1 LLKAFHLEAVNLKTL
16 YICDEST
23 RMSKSKR
30 DKIKEKLTFKY
41 RFVVLNEDTF
51 EERFSFKL
59 NRLNAF
65 VFGGLF
71 SILLITLTI
80 IFITLTPLKEYVQG
94 YSSSE
99 LQKETTNLVYKVDSL
114 NKALS
119 VNDLYIENIQQVLK
133 GEIKRV
139 TFNKDSVL
147 RQFQIDEIDFA
158 PSGVDS
164 LFRQEVEQMDRFSVF
179 QQARKSTDIV
189 FSSPIKGQVT
199 EQYNDQ
205 EKHFAV
211 DIAVAEDTPVKAVAD
226 GTVIFKG
233 FTADTGYVIIIEHS
247 QGFTSI
253 YKHNASIFKEQ
264 GELVKTGEVIAS
276 AGSTGD
282 LSTGAHLH
290 FELWNDG
297 YPVNPSNYINFN

>member
-1 LLKAFHLEAVNLKTL
+1 MEKT
-16 YICDEST
+16 
-23 RMSKSKR
+23 KR
-30 DKIKEKLTFKY
+30 EKLKEKLTFKY

-65 VFGGLF
+65 VLGAIF
-71 SILLITLTI
+71 SIILISLTI
-80 IFITLTPLKEYVQG
+80 LFITVTPLKEYIQG
-94 YSSSE
+94 YSSTE
-99 LQKETTNLVYKVDSL
+99 LQKETTNLSYKVDSL
-114 NKALS
+114 NQALS

-158 PSGVDS
+158 PSPVDS
-164 LFRQEVEQMDRFSVF
+164 MFREEVEQMDRFSVF
-179 QQARKSTDIV
+179 QQAEKNTDIV
-189 FSSPIKGQVT
+189 FSSPIKGQIT
-199 EQYNDQ
+199 QQYDDQ

-211 DIAVAEDTPVKAVAD
+211 DIAVDEDTPVKAVAD

-233 FTADTGYVIIIEHS
+233 FTADTGYVILIEHG

-253 YKHNASIFKEQ
+253 YKHNASIYKEQ
-264 GELVKTGEVIAS
+264 GELVKSGEVIAS
-276 AGSTGD
+276 AGSTGAF
-282 LSTGAHLH
+282 STGAHLH

-297 YPVNPSNYINFN
+297 YPVNPTNYINFD

>member
-1 LLKAFHLEAVNLKTL
+1 ME
-16 YICDEST
+16 
-23 RMSKSKR
+23 KSRKE
-30 DKIKEKLTFKY
+30 KIKEKLTFKY

-65 VFGGLF
+65 IFGGVF
-71 SILLITLTI
+71 SVLLIGLTI
-80 IFITLTPLKEYVQG
+80 LFITLTPLKEYIQG

-99 LQKETTNLVYKVDSL
+99 MQKETTDLVYKVDSL
-114 NKALS
+114 NQALS

-147 RQFQIDEIDFA
+147 RQFRIDEIDFA
-158 PSGVDS
+158 PSPVDS
-164 LFRQEVEQMDRFSVF
+164 VFRAEVEQMDRFSVF
-179 QQARKSTDIV
+179 QQAKKSTDIV
-189 FSSPIKGQVT
+189 FSTPIKGQIT
-199 EQYNDQ
+199 QQYDDQ

-211 DIAVAEDTPVKAVAD
+211 DIAVDQDTPVKAVAD
-226 GTVIFKG
+226 GTVVFRG
-233 FTADTGYVIIIEHS
+233 FTADTGYVIIIEHG

-253 YKHNASIFKEQ
+253 YKHNSSIFKEQ
-264 GELVKTGEVIAS
+264 GELVKSGEVVAS
-276 AGSTGD
+276 AGSTGTF
-282 LSTGAHLH
+282 STGAHLH

-297 YPVNPSNYINFN
+297 YPVNPTNYINFD

>member
-1 LLKAFHLEAVNLKTL
+1 ME
-16 YICDEST
+16 
-23 RMSKSKR
+23 KSRK

-65 VFGGLF
+65 VFGGIF
-71 SILLITLTI
+71 SIILISLTI
-80 IFITLTPLKEYVQG
+80 LFITLTPLKEYIQG
-94 YSSSE
+94 YSSTE
-99 LQKETTNLVYKVDSL
+99 LQKETTNLAYKVDSL
-114 NKALS
+114 NQALS

-158 PSGVDS
+158 PSQVDS
-164 LFRQEVEQMDRFSVF
+164 MFREEVEQMDRFSVF
-179 QQARKSTDIV
+179 QQAEKNTDIV
-189 FSSPIKGQVT
+189 FSSPIKGQIT
-199 EQYNDQ
+199 QQYDDQ

-211 DIAVAEDTPVKAVAD
+211 DIAVDQDTPVKAVAD

-233 FTADTGYVIIIEHS
+233 FTADTGYVILIEHG

-253 YKHNASIFKEQ
+253 YKHNASIYKEQ

-276 AGSTGD
+276 AGSTGAF
-282 LSTGAHLH
+282 STGAHLH

-297 YPVNPSNYINFN
+297 YPVNPTNYINFN

>member
-1 LLKAFHLEAVNLKTL
+1 ME
-16 YICDEST
+16 
-23 RMSKSKR
+23 KSRKE
-30 DKIKEKLTFKY
+30 KIKEKLTFKY

-65 VFGGLF
+65 VFGGIF
-71 SILLITLTI
+71 SVLLISLTI
-80 IFITLTPLKEYVQG
+80 LFITLTPLKEYIQG

-99 LQKETTNLVYKVDSL
+99 MQKETTDLVYKVDSL
-114 NKALS
+114 NQILS

-158 PSGVDS
+158 PSSVDS
-164 LFRQEVEQMDRFSVF
+164 LFREEVEQMDRFSVF
-179 QQARKSTDIV
+179 QQAKKNTDIV
-189 FSSPIKGQVT
+189 FSSPIKGQIT
-199 EQYNDQ
+199 EQYDDQ

-211 DIAVAEDTPVKAVAD
+211 DIAVDQDTPVKTVAD
-226 GTVIFKG
+226 GTVIFTG
-233 FTADTGYVIIIEHS
+233 FTADTGYVIVIEHG

-264 GELVKTGEVIAS
+264 GALVKSGEVIAS
-276 AGSTGD
+276 AGSTGNF
-282 LSTGAHLH
+282 STGAHLH

-297 YPVNPSNYINFN
+297 YPVNPTNYINFD

>member
-1 LLKAFHLEAVNLKTL
+1 M
-16 YICDEST
+16 YICEQCQGMEKN
-23 RMSKSKR
+23 RK

-65 VFGGLF
+65 VFGAIF
-71 SILLITLTI
+71 SFMLISLTI
-80 IFITLTPLKEYVQG
+80 LFITVTPLKEYIQG
-94 YSSSE
+94 YSSTE
-99 LQKETTNLVYKVDSL
+99 MQKETTDLSYKVDSL
-114 NKALS
+114 NQALS

-158 PSGVDS
+158 PSTVDS
-164 LFRQEVEQMDRFSVF
+164 AFREEVEQLDRFSVF
-179 QQARKSTDIV
+179 QQAKKSTDIV
-189 FSSPIKGQVT
+189 FTSPIKGQIT
-199 EQYNDQ
+199 QQYDDQ

-211 DIAVAEDTPVKAVAD
+211 DIAVEKDTPVKAVAD

-233 FTADTGYVIIIEHS
+233 FTADTGYVILIEHG

-253 YKHNASIFKEQ
+253 YKHNASIYKEQ
-264 GELVKTGEVIAS
+264 GELVKSGEVIAS
-276 AGSTGD
+276 AGSTGTF
-282 LSTGAHLH
+282 STAPHLH

-297 YPVNPSNYINFN
+297 YPVNPTNYINFN

>member
-1 LLKAFHLEAVNLKTL
+1 MEKRRLLNKL
-16 YICDEST
+16 
-23 RMSKSKR
+23 
-30 DKIKEKLTFKY
+30 KEKITFKY
-41 RFVVLNEDTF
+41 RFVVLNEETF

-71 SILLITLTI
+71 SVLLIVLTI
-80 IFITLTPLKEYVQG
+80 LFIALTPLKEYIQG
-94 YSSSE
+94 YSSSDLKRE
-99 LQKETTNLVYKVDSL
+99 ATNLVYKVDSL

-147 RQFQIDEIDFA
+147 EQLQIDKINFA
-158 PSGVDS
+158 PSAVDS
-164 LFRQEVEQMDRFSVF
+164 AFREAVEQEDRFSVF
-179 QQARKSTDIV
+179 EQASKNADIV
-189 FSSPIKGQVT
+189 FTTPIKGEITQD
-199 EQYNDQ
+199 YDSK
-205 EKHFAV
+205 EKHFAI
-211 DIAVAEDTPVKAVAD
+211 DIAVDKDTPVKAVAD

-233 FTADTGYVIIIEHS
+233 FTADTGYVIVLEHS
-247 QGFTSI
+247 QGFISV

-264 GELVKTGEVIAS
+264 GELVRSGEVIAS
-276 AGSTGD
+276 AGSTGNF
-282 LSTGAHLH
+282 STGPHLH

-297 YPVNPSNYINFN
+297 YPVNPSNYINFK

>member
-1 LLKAFHLEAVNLKTL
+1 
-16 YICDEST
+16 
-23 RMSKSKR
+23 MSKSKK

-65 VFGGLF
+65 VFGGIF
-71 SILLITLTI
+71 SILLISLTI
-80 IFITLTPLKEYVQG
+80 VFITLTPLKEYVQG

-99 LQKETTNLVYKVDSL
+99 LQKEATNLVYKVDSL
-114 NKALS
+114 NQALS

-147 RQFQIDEIDFA
+147 RKFQIDEIDFA

-164 LFRQEVEQMDRFSVF
+164 AFREEVEQLDRFSVF

-189 FSSPIKGQVT
+189 FSSPIKGQIT
-199 EQYNDQ
+199 EHYNDQ

-211 DIAVAEDTPVKAVAD
+211 DIAVDSDSPVKAVAD

-247 QGFTSI
+247 QGFISI

-264 GELVKTGEVIAS
+264 GELVKMGEVIAS

-282 LSTGAHLH
+282 YSTGAHLH

>member
-1 LLKAFHLEAVNLKTL
+1 MGSFENLKTL
-16 YICDEST
+16 YICYET
-23 RMSKSKR
+23 LIMEKSRK
-30 DKIKEKLTFKY
+30 KIIKEKLTFKY

-65 VFGGLF
+65 IFGGIF
-71 SILLITLTI
+71 SVLLISLTI
-80 IFITLTPLKEYVQG
+80 LFITLTPLKEYIQG

-99 LQKETTNLVYKVDSL
+99 LQKGTTDLVYKVDSL
-114 NKALS
+114 NQALS

-158 PSGVDS
+158 PSPVDS
-164 LFRQEVEQMDRFSVF
+164 IFREEVEQMYRFSVF
-179 QQARKSTDIV
+179 QQAKKSTDIV
-189 FSSPIKGQVT
+189 FSTPIKGQIT
-199 EQYNDQ
+199 QQYDDQ

-211 DIAVAEDTPVKAVAD
+211 DIAVDQDTPVKAVAD

-233 FTADTGYVIIIEHS
+233 FTADTGYVIVIEHG

-253 YKHNASIFKEQ
+253 YKHNSSIYKEQ
-264 GELVKTGEVIAS
+264 GELVKSGEVVAS
-276 AGSTGD
+276 AGSTGSF
-282 LSTGAHLH
+282 STGAHLH

-297 YPVNPSNYINFN
+297 YPVNPTNYINFD

>member
-1 LLKAFHLEAVNLKTL
+1 ME
-16 YICDEST
+16 
-23 RMSKSKR
+23 KSRKE
-30 DKIKEKLTFKY
+30 KIKEKLTFKY

-65 VFGGLF
+65 IFGGIF
-71 SILLITLTI
+71 SVLLIGLTI
-80 IFITLTPLKEYVQG
+80 LFITLTPLKEYIQG

-99 LQKETTNLVYKVDSL
+99 LQKGTTDLVYKVDSL
-114 NKALS
+114 NQALS

-158 PSGVDS
+158 PSTVDS
-164 LFRQEVEQMDRFSVF
+164 VFREEVEQMDRFSVF
-179 QQARKSTDIV
+179 QQAKKSTDIV
-189 FSSPIKGQVT
+189 FSTPIKGQIT
-199 EQYNDQ
+199 QQYDDQ

-211 DIAVAEDTPVKAVAD
+211 DIAVDQDTPVKAVAD
-226 GTVIFKG
+226 GTVIFRG
-233 FTADTGYVIIIEHS
+233 FTADTGYVIVIEHG
-247 QGFTSI
+247 QGFISI
-253 YKHNASIFKEQ
+253 YKHNSSIFKEQ
-264 GELVKTGEVIAS
+264 GELVKSGEVIAN
-276 AGSTGD
+276 AGSTGTF
-282 LSTGAHLH
+282 STGAHLH

-297 YPVNPSNYINFN
+297 YPVNPTNYINFD

>member
-1 LLKAFHLEAVNLKTL
+1 ME
-16 YICDEST
+16 
-23 RMSKSKR
+23 KSRKE
-30 DKIKEKLTFKY
+30 KIKEKLTFKY

-65 VFGGLF
+65 IFGGVF
-71 SILLITLTI
+71 SVLLIGLTI
-80 IFITLTPLKEYVQG
+80 LFITLTPLKEYIQG

-99 LQKETTNLVYKVDSL
+99 MQKETTDLVYKVDSL
-114 NKALS
+114 NQALS

-147 RQFQIDEIDFA
+147 RQFRIDEIDFA
-158 PSGVDS
+158 PSPVDS
-164 LFRQEVEQMDRFSVF
+164 VFREEVEQMDRFSVF
-179 QQARKSTDIV
+179 QQAKKSTDIV
-189 FSSPIKGQVT
+189 FSTPIKGQIT
-199 EQYNDQ
+199 QQYDDQ

-211 DIAVAEDTPVKAVAD
+211 DIAVDQDTPVKAVAD
-226 GTVIFKG
+226 GTVVFRG
-233 FTADTGYVIIIEHS
+233 FTADTGYVIVIEHG

-253 YKHNASIFKEQ
+253 YKHNSSIFKEQ
-264 GELVKTGEVIAS
+264 GELVKSGEVVAS
-276 AGSTGD
+276 AGSTGTF
-282 LSTGAHLH
+282 STGAHLH

-297 YPVNPSNYINFN
+297 YPVNPTNYINFD

>member
-1 LLKAFHLEAVNLKTL
+1 MEKN
-16 YICDEST
+16 
-23 RMSKSKR
+23 KR
-30 DKIKEKLTFKY
+30 KILKEKLTFKY

-65 VFGGLF
+65 VFGGIF
-71 SILLITLTI
+71 SVFLIACTFLLIA
-80 IFITLTPLKEYVQG
+80 LTPLKEYIQG

-99 LQKETTNLVYKVDSL
+99 LQKEASNLIYKVDSL
-114 NKALS
+114 NRALT

-147 RQFQIDEIDFA
+147 KQYQIEEINFA
-158 PSGVDS
+158 PTAVDS
-164 LFRQEVEQMDRFSVF
+164 AFREEVEQLDRYSVF
-179 QQARKSTDIV
+179 QQARKNTDIV
-189 FSSPIKGQVT
+189 FSSPIKGEITQN
-199 EQYNDQ
+199 YNDQ

-211 DIAVAEDTPVKAVAD
+211 DIAVEENSPVKAVAD

-233 FTADTGYVIIIEHS
+233 FTADTGYVIIIEHA
-247 QGFTSI
+247 QGFISV
-253 YKHNASIFKEQ
+253 YKHNSSIYKEQ
-264 GELVKTGEVIAS
+264 GELIKTGEVISS
-276 AGSTGD
+276 AGSTGTI
-282 LSTGAHLH
+282 STGAHLH

-297 YPVNPSNYINFN
+297 YPVNPLNYINFE